1 MMRLTTL
8 ANGLRVA
15 TREMPS
21 VETVSVG
28 LFADVGSRHESP
40 RENGLAHLFE
50 HMVFKGAGGRSARAI
65 AEAIEDVG
73 GELNAA
79 TSRENTVF
87 SARLLA
93 ADIALGVNII
103 ADLVRAP
110 HFDPAELEREKRV
123 VLQELGEARDTPG
136 DIVFDNLQSVA
147 FPGQALGRSIL
158 GDEASIAGLS
168 LADLTVW
175 QQQRYRPGG
184 LMLVAA
190 GKVDHDALVA
200 LAAARF
206 GDLVPGPAA
215 TPEPARFVGGQS
227 ADARRF
233 EQAHLTLGFDSPRA
247 LAPDYFAARLF
258 AEAVGGGMSSRLFQ
272 SLREDRGL
280 AYSIYAAVQAF
291 DDAGLFYV
299 YLAAER
305 REAGAAMALV
315 REELARAAEDLDA
328 GELARARALVKAGL
342 LMSLESTEGQAAYVA
357 RQLGLYG
364 RLVEPADV
372 VAEIEAVTLED
383 VRAAGSRILAGPS
396 ARASVGAGEK
406 ALAA

>member
-1 MMRLTTL
+1 MMRLSTL

-15 TREMPS
+15 TRAMTG

-28 LFADVGSRHESP
+28 LFADVGSRHEAV
-40 RENGLAHLFE
+40 RESGLAHLFE

-73 GELNAA
+73 GDLNAA
-79 TSRENTVF
+79 TSRESTVF

-93 ADIALGVNII
+93 GDLALGLDVI
-103 ADLVRAP
+103 ADLVRDP
-110 HFDPAELEREKRV
+110 HFDEADLAREKRV

-147 FPGQALGRSIL
+147 FPDQPIGRSIL
-158 GDEASIAGLS
+158 GDEASIEGLTRD
-168 LADLTVW
+168 DLIAW
-175 QQQRYRPGG
+175 QTRRYRPGG

-200 LAAARF
+200 QAEARF
-206 GDLVPGPAA
+206 GDLPPLGPEA
-215 TPEPARFVGGQS
+215 PRPACFVGGRS

-233 EQAHLTLGFDSPRA
+233 EQAHLTLGFAAPRA
-247 LAPDYFAARLF
+247 LASDYFAARLF
-258 AEAVGGGMSSRLFQ
+258 AEGVGGGMSSRLFQ

-299 YLAAER
+299 YLAADR
-305 REAGAAMALV
+305 REAPAAMALV
-315 REELARAAEDLDA
+315 RAELSRAAVDLDTR
-328 GELARARALVKAGL
+328 ELERARALVKAGL
-342 LMSLESTEGQAAYVA
+342 LMSLESTEGQASYVA
-357 RQLGLYG
+357 RQLALYD
-364 RLVEPADV
+364 RLVEPSEV
-372 VAEIEAVTLED
+372 VAEIDAVTLDD
-383 VRAAGSRILAGPS
+383 VRAAGARMMAGPS
-396 ARASVGAGEK
+396 ACAVVGVGEK